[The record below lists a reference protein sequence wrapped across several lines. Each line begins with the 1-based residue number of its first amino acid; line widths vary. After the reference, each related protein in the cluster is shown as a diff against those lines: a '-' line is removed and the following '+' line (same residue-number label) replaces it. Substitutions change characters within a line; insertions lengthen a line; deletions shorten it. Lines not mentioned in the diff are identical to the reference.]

1 MKSQGDN
8 ITGTSPIDFSKPL
21 DTSVVKG
28 KTALV
33 QDGAAGL
40 GSGIAKA
47 LAENGARVAICDKR
61 AKEGEAFAKDLN
73 GKGYDVKYIQAETG
87 DWASSLAGFKQALEW
102 SEDQL
107 DIVVLSPGIVTNNL
121 LLSILPKH
129 RGPDEDPA
137 EPPTNVLQID
147 LVGVYYATSLAL
159 FYFNKLYAKRKDP
172 EFEPQIVF
180 ICSMAGYDGLDF
192 GTDYAAAKHGLRA
205 IFKTTRRPR
214 PGMAQYQANLL
225 APTYVKKNKIS
236 KDEEKLK
243 NHANE
248 VNEISDVVAGAMRC
262 ICDDEVSGRAVACV
276 QGSTGTPGRLNFDM
290 CDDIVDHN
298 GGRELHNKVDD
309 IWLPSGTKLSEDSN
323 CGVQ

>member
-180 ICSMAGYDGLDF
+180 ICSMAGVS
-192 GTDYAAAKHGLRA
+192 
-205 IFKTTRRPR
+205 
-214 PGMAQYQANLL
+214 AQCCKFVFI
-225 APTYVKKNKIS
+225 YVLTPYLSNS
-236 KDEEKLK
+236 T
-243 NHANE
+243 
-248 VNEISDVVAGAMRC
+248 M
-262 ICDDEVSGRAVACV
+262 
-276 QGSTGTPGRLNFDM
+276 GSTSEPTTQQPNTAYEQSSRPQEDP
-290 CDDIVDHN
+290 DPVW
-298 GGRELHNKVDD
+298 R
-309 IWLPSGTKLSEDSN
+309 STKRICSHPHMSKRTRY
-323 CGVQ
+323 QRMRKS